1 MNEITLTQNTLE
13 DGAVQT
19 VRASDLHAA
28 LEVRKDF
35 SDWTKAQISRARLV
49 EGRDFI
55 KLPQKGELS
64 PTAQNLRSPK
74 KGSAMAR
81 EQTTIEYHFTVD
93 TAKHVAMMS
102 NTEKGFEARESI
114 IKQEREARKQ
124 ERLQPFLTTPIYRE
138 LRYHAAVAERRSV
151 RWVIEHKMTAWVQH
165 KFRLISP
172 KVIDPIISAVK
183 TFLTAYWPDEEGNM
197 RFLSKDKP
205 AQSLIERGWTDKE
218 IASYYRMS
226 YKHDPN
232 PPETLEQ
239 LMVRMGDRPK
249 AHLLGAPV

>member
-1 MNEITLTQNTLE
+1 MNEITLTQNTLD

-55 KLPQKGELS
+55 AYPQKGVGGQFDS
-64 PTAQNLRSPK
+64 
-74 KGSAMAR
+74 
-81 EQTTIEYHFTVD
+81 IEYHFTVD

-151 RWVIEHKMTAWVQH
+151 RWVIEHKMVPWMQH
-165 KFRLISP
+165 KFRLVSP
-172 KVIDPIISAVK
+172 KVLDPIISAVK